1 MKSMKSLSREEAHE
15 IIDKVYDKLVQSG
28 DAANEVGALFTY
40 KSYDGMTGYHSSII
54 LNCDDDL
61 L

>member
-1 MKSMKSLSREEAHE
+1 MKSVKSLSREEAHE

-28 DAANEVGALFTY
+28 DAANKVGALFT

-54 LNCDDDL
+54 LNCEDDL